1 MSIRKLIVPCMAL
14 TLGTCVLTLTTRAT
28 AHDAASSQEQP
39 DLAAE
44 RLQGKASLEKLM
56 NFTPDEA
63 KKFWPLYE
71 QYEAAMEKIDA
82 RHLQELQNFGYANL
96 TEKGAVNKLDE
107 VIAIQQARLDTE
119 KLFIPRFRAVLSPV
133 QVTRFF
139 QIDSKLRAML
149 QCDIAQMV
157 PLVK

>member
-1 MSIRKLIVPCMAL
+1 MNIRKPIIFCMAQ
-14 TLGTCVLTLTTRAT
+14 TLGIFLLSFTAQLSAQSAAPSQTR
-28 AHDAASSQEQP
+28 P
-39 DLAAE
+39 DLTAE

-56 NFTPDEA
+56 NLSPDEA
-63 KKFWPLYE
+63 KKFWPLYD
-71 QYEAAMEKIDA
+71 QYEAEMEKIDD
-82 RHLQELQNFGYANL
+82 RHLQEIQHFGYANL
-96 TEKGAVNKLDE
+96 TEQDATEKLDE

-119 KLFIPRFRAVLSPV
+119 KRFIPKFRAVLSKV

-149 QCDIAQMV
+149 QCDIAKAV

>member
-1 MSIRKLIVPCMAL
+1 MSIRKLIVACMAP
-14 TLGTCVLTLTTRAT
+14 TLGICVLALSARAV
-28 AHDAASSQEQP
+28 AQNAAPSQNQP

-44 RLQGKASLEKLM
+44 RLQGKASVEKLM

-63 KKFWPLYE
+63 KKFWPLYD

-82 RHLQELQNFGYANL
+82 RHLQELQNYGYVNL
-96 TEKGAVNKLDE
+96 NEKDAASKLDE

-119 KLFIPRFRAVLSPV
+119 KLYIPKFRAVLSKV

-149 QCDIAQMV
+149 QCDVAHMV

>member
-1 MSIRKLIVPCMAL
+1 MSIRKLILACMAP
-14 TLGTCVLTLTTRAT
+14 TLGICVLTLTTRAIPQ
-28 AHDAASSQEQP
+28 DATPSQKQP
-39 DLAAE
+39 DLTAE

-63 KKFWPLYE
+63 NKFWPLYE
-71 QYEAAMEKIDA
+71 KYEAEMEKIDA

-96 TEKGAVNKLDE
+96 TEKDAVNKLDE
-107 VIAIQQARLDTE
+107 VVAIQQARLDTE
-119 KLFIPRFRAVLSPV
+119 KIFIPRFRAVLSPV

>member
-1 MSIRKLIVPCMAL
+1 MSIRKLIVACMAT
-14 TLGTCVLTLTTRAT
+14 TLGICVLTLTARAI
-28 AHDAASSQEQP
+28 AQDASPSQNQP

-44 RLQGKASLEKLM
+44 RLQGKASVEKLM
-56 NFTPDEA
+56 NLTPDEA
-63 KKFWPLYE
+63 KKFWPLYD
-71 QYEAAMEKIDA
+71 QYEAEMEKIDA
-82 RHLQELQNFGYANL
+82 RHLRELQNFGYANL
-96 TEKGAVNKLDE
+96 NEKDAGNKLDE

-119 KLFIPRFRAVLSPV
+119 KRFIPKFRAVLSKV

-149 QCDIAQMV
+149 QCDVARMV

>member
-1 MSIRKLIVPCMAL
+1 MSIRKLIVACMAP
-14 TLGTCVLTLTTRAT
+14 TLGICVLTLTTPAT
-28 AHDAASSQEQP
+28 ARDAASTQGQP
-39 DLAAE
+39 DLATE

-56 NFTPDEA
+56 NFTPAEA

-71 QYEAAMEKIDA
+71 EYEAEMEKIDA

-107 VIAIQQARLDTE
+107 VVAIQQARLDTE

>member
-1 MSIRKLIVPCMAL
+1 MSMRKSIVPRMAL
-14 TLGTCVLTLTTRAT
+14 TLGICVLTLTTPAT
-28 AHDAASSQEQP
+28 ARDAASTQGQP
-39 DLAAE
+39 DLATE

-56 NFTPDEA
+56 NFTPAEA

-71 QYEAAMEKIDA
+71 EYEAEMEKIDA

-96 TEKGAVNKLDE
+96 TEKDAVNKLDE

-119 KLFIPRFRAVLSPV
+119 KLFIPRFRAVLSSV
-133 QVTRFF
+133 RVTRFF

>member
-1 MSIRKLIVPCMAL
+1 MSIKKLIVACIVP
-14 TLGTCVLTLTTRAT
+14 TLGICVLTLTSRAIAQT
-28 AHDAASSQEQP
+28 AAPSQNQP
-39 DLAAE
+39 NLAAE

-63 KKFWPLYE
+63 RKFWPLYD
-71 QYEAAMEKIDA
+71 QYEAEMEKIDA

-96 TEKGAVNKLDE
+96 TEKDAGSKLDE

-119 KLFIPRFRAVLSPV
+119 KLFIPKFREVLSRV
-133 QVTRFF
+133 KVTRFF